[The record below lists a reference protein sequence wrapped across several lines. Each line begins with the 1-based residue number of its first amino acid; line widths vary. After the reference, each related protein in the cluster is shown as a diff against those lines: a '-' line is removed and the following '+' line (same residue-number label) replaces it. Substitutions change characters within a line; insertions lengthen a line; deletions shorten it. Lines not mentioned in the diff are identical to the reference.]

1 MATASLSGKVVAFL
15 EARMGSEMAGLIERH
30 GGSPYPAPALQEIY
44 LKDSPDVQQLV
55 RDVCDQRVD
64 VVVLLTG
71 VGTQALV
78 NAAAAMGLEQ
88 EFLQSLDTRTIIAR
102 SPKPARV
109 LRQHKIHIDVMPPE
123 PYTSSDLVEAIR
135 EIDLDGKKIA
145 VQAYGGPNE
154 FLTRSLRERG
164 ATVREVTLY
173 TWGLPEDP
181 APVVRMIDGLGR
193 GKIDAVV
200 FTSQPQV
207 DNLLTIAAQ
216 EGKEETLRESLGNPS
231 VAIASIGPLCS
242 RKLRER
248 GIQVDVEP
256 EHVHMGNLIV
266 ALAEYFEAGRL
277 AVG

>member
-15 EARMGSEMAGLIERH
+15 EARMGSEMAGLIQRH
-30 GGSPYPAPALQEIY
+30 GGAPYPAPALQEIY
-44 LKDSPDVQQLV
+44 LKDSADVRQLV
-55 RDVCDQRVD
+55 QDVCDRRID
-64 VVVLLTG
+64 IVVLLTG

-88 EFLQSLDTRTIIAR
+88 EFLQSLDTRTVIAR

-123 PYTSSDLVEAIR
+123 PYTSSDLIESIR
-135 EIDLDGKKIA
+135 EIDLAGKELA
-145 VQAYGGPNE
+145 VQAYGGSND
-154 FLTRSLRERG
+154 FLTRSLREKG

-181 APVVRMIDGLGR
+181 APVVQMIDDLAR
-193 GKIDAVV
+193 DKIDAVA

-216 EGKEETLRESLGNPS
+216 AGKEETLRESLGKPS
-231 VAIASIGPLCS
+231 VAIASIGPVCS

-248 GIQVDVEP
+248 GIQVNVEP
-256 EHVHMGNLIV
+256 EHVHMGNLII
-266 ALAEYFEAGRL
+266 ALAEYFEAGQL